1 MPVQSDLRFT
11 FTAGPDAFEVVEF
24 RLSEGL
30 SETFHLDVE
39 LSSANPAIDFGQVLD
54 RPALL
59 TIWQGG
65 QAVRYVHGSV
75 SSFQQGETGFRRTRY
90 RAIVEPRLARLR
102 LASDWRIFQ
111 TLNVPDIATA
121 MLKKHALT
129 LDYEQRVTNPHAP
142 REYCVQAGDSDYHF
156 VERIMR
162 EEGFF
167 YGFRHSAEGHR
178 LIHCDRLWIF
188 GKQPG
193 EPVEYNPRAGGDRP
207 GPALHRFT
215 YGENVRSAR
224 QTQRDYSFKNPKYHQ
239 QTWREASDLQHQ
251 ARSYER
257 YDYPGRYKGETG
269 EAFTRDRLR
278 GLRGD
283 ACQAIAVGDD
293 ARLVPGVSFD
303 LIGHPREDMNRG
315 WRPVHLEHHGR
326 QHASQAEDGSDAEQG
341 THYECTATLVLDD
354 AEWRAEALPKPRID
368 GPQPARVVGPP
379 GEEIYC
385 DEYGRVKVQFPW
397 DREGKGDE
405 HSSCWI
411 RVSQNIAGALW
422 GHMAIPRIGQ
432 DVIISNFDGDPD
444 QPIITG
450 RGYTALQ
457 RPPYELPKHKT
468 RMTLKSQ
475 THKGDGFNELRF
487 EDEAGQEEVFIH
499 AQKDQNIHV
508 NNDETISIGNDQTL
522 GVVRD
527 RSTSIGRDDIHT
539 TGQDRKEQVRQ
550 DLFSTIDRNE
560 IRKVGNTRQESIV
573 ASHLMEIG
581 ANQTVVIEG
590 VQSIEARTA
599 LRTLTRTFVLQ
610 GTDRI
615 LIRGPSGKIVLDASG
630 ITLDSP
636 NILLKGNVTIMTPSD
651 AQSDVIEA
659 AIREGS
665 PLVEECPLA
674 KGPAS

>member
-1 MPVQSDLRFT
+1 
-11 FTAGPDAFEVVEF
+11 
-24 RLSEGL
+24 
-30 SETFHLDVE
+30 
-39 LSSANPAIDFGQVLD
+39 
-54 RPALL
+54 
-59 TIWQGG
+59 
-65 QAVRYVHGSV
+65 
-75 SSFQQGETGFRRTRY
+75 
-90 RAIVEPRLARLR
+90 
-102 LASDWRIFQ
+102 
-111 TLNVPDIATA
+111 
-121 MLKKHALT
+121 
-129 LDYEQRVTNPHAP
+129 
-142 REYCVQAGDSDYHF
+142 
-156 VERIMR
+156 
-162 EEGFF
+162 
-167 YGFRHSAEGHR
+167 
-178 LIHCDRLWIF
+178 
-188 GKQPG
+188 
-193 EPVEYNPRAGGDRP
+193 
-207 GPALHRFT
+207 
-215 YGENVRSAR
+215 
-224 QTQRDYSFKNPKYHQ
+224 
-239 QTWREASDLQHQ
+239 
-251 ARSYER
+251 
-257 YDYPGRYKGETG
+257 
-269 EAFTRDRLR
+269 
-278 GLRGD
+278 
-283 ACQAIAVGDD
+283 
-293 ARLVPGVSFD
+293 
-303 LIGHPREDMNRG
+303 
-315 WRPVHLEHHGR
+315 
-326 QHASQAEDGSDAEQG
+326 
-341 THYECTATLVLDD
+341 
-354 AEWRAEALPKPRID
+354 
-368 GPQPARVVGPP
+368 
-379 GEEIYC
+379 
-385 DEYGRVKVQFPW
+385 YGRVKVQFPW